1 MDTEQELRRQIG
13 TVSDLRGIVRTMKS
27 LAAVNARQYAKVLDS
42 LREYERS
49 VELGFQVAL
58 RGMNPG
64 FRPQRPAPPSRL
76 GAVIL
81 GSDVGLCGHFNEELV
96 ARAIADMN
104 ALASV
109 PAAGRR
115 ILAVGARVQA
125 GLADQR
131 QPVETTL
138 ATPSSPTGLAPTIE
152 RILEHLDAWR
162 EESVAT
168 VLLFHSP
175 SGSPRMTRLLPVDL
189 RQFSRLARTP
199 WPNRTLPQAP
209 LGSERLLPALIRQHL
224 YITLYRTCVESL
236 VAEQQLRLQAMQA
249 AEKNIQDRLEALVF
263 EAQNLRQ
270 STIDAELLDIG
281 AGFEAVTG
289 GGHAKTG

>member
-1 MDTEQELRRQIG
+1 VDTEQELRRQIG

-27 LAAVNARQYAKVLDS
+27 LAAVNARQYSKALDS
-42 LREYERS
+42 LCEYERS

-58 RGMNPG
+58 RGMKPG
-64 FRPQRPAPPSRL
+64 FRPQRPAPPSRV

-81 GSDVGLCGHFNEELV
+81 GSDVGLCGRFNEDLV

-104 ALASV
+104 ALATV
-109 PAAGRR
+109 PWSGRH
-115 ILAVGARVQA
+115 ILAVGARVRA
-125 GLADQR
+125 RLADQR

-138 ATPSSPTGLAPTIE
+138 ATPSSPTGIAPAIE
-152 RILEHLDAWR
+152 RILDHLDDWR
-162 EESVAT
+162 EHSVEP

-175 SGSPRMTRLLPVDL
+175 SGIPRMTRLLPVDL
-189 RQFSRLARTP
+189 GHFSRLARAP
-199 WPNRTLPQAP
+199 WPNRVLPRAP
-209 LGSERLLPALIRQHL
+209 LGSERLLSALIRQHL
-224 YITLYRTCVESL
+224 FITLYRTCVEAL

-270 STIDAELLDIG
+270 SSIDAELLDIG
-281 AGFEAVTG
+281 AGFAAVTG
-289 GGHAKTG
+289 GGRVKTG